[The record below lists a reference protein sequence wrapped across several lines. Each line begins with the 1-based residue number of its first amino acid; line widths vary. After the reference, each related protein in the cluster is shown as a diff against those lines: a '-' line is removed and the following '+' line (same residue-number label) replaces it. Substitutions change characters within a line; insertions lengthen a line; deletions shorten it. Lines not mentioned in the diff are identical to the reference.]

1 MKGQADRCRAHLKM
15 EGQHTE
21 NLLRR
26 HKGKLVN
33 IKTISGGVHSG
44 RVSEVTN
51 DYVLLIKG
59 EAENETQTYLFFDA
73 MESLVVIEGPSPT

>member
-1 MKGQADRCRAHLKM
+1 M

-33 IKTISGGVHSG
+33 IKTISGGVYRG

-51 DYVLLIKG
+51 DYVSIIEREG
-59 EAENETQTYLFFDA
+59 DDETQTFVLFDA
-73 MESLVVIEGPSPT
+73 MESLVVIEATSPT